1 MAVKNNI
8 LGKQVYFLVG
18 TIPVS
23 CAEEVS
29 LDITAAELASS
40 CVGSGDI
47 ETFELGKKTIKGS
60 AKGMFQIITGTDVAT
75 NYSGA
80 DWLDALLN
88 NTELTVIFKGGETG
102 EFKYELKAYVT
113 SWKVSANHNDLS
125 KYDVSFRANS
135 ITRTTLS

>member
-1 MAVKNNI
+1 MAVKNTI
-8 LGKQVYFLVG
+8 LGKQVYFLIG

-60 AKGMFQIITGTDVAT
+60 AKGLYQIITGTDVAT
-75 NYSGA
+75 NFSGD
-80 DWLDALLN
+80 DWIDSILD
-88 NTELTVIFKGGETG
+88 NTELTISFKGGATG
-102 EFKYELKAYVT
+102 EFKYELKAYTT
-113 SWKVSANHNDLS
+113 SFKVSANHNDLS

-135 ITRTTLS
+135 LTRTLLT